1 MEVKRYGRGQNASF
15 RKAGAVCCLLFS
27 VFALLPIETSAQDFR
42 RLYRNAKELFDD
54 KQFNLAMEAF
64 KPLIVYDRNNPYA
77 EYASFYY
84 AVSAHEQ
91 GYAAVAKDMFLQVRR
106 LYPDWEQRAE
116 VNYWLAKLY
125 FDQREYF
132 QGLLMLREITQPE
145 WQSDLA
151 SLKRHYFSSLDDAE
165 TLRMMLEEYP
175 SDTEAARAL
184 ARCLAREAHQP
195 HVLAQFDSLVSAY
208 QFERSDFNLNH
219 GPVSVKKDKYVVS
232 LLLPF
237 LANTLEPT
245 PAPKVNQQ
253 ILELYNGIRMA
264 HDTLTAQGINIDL
277 RLYDTERSED
287 KLKEILGSEELKD
300 SDLLV
305 GPIFTEVNAVREFS
319 IANRIGMVSPGSNNS
334 DFVGDNPFG
343 LLFQPSFETIGR
355 RAAELVATQVRNKNC
370 IVYFGDAVRDS
381 IQAFNFML
389 RAKELGINIVLAEEH
404 RRETAGAIITTLT
417 TPTEFDEFKN
427 ATQYTLKRDSIGTI
441 YVASDNPLIYSKVNS
456 SVTTRGDSII
466 VVGSEGWISPENTSI
481 NLENYERMGVI
492 LAAPRFYS
500 DHSPSFNAFRRAYL
514 IRYGVYP
521 STSAISGYEFMHFI
535 GKALATHGTY
545 FQPGLSAQGFV
556 PGTIYQGYDYTGA
569 QDNQYVPFIQFQ
581 NGQLVVVNSRR

>member
-1 MEVKRYGRGQNASF
+1 MSKTKYRTQKTGF
-15 RKAGAVCCLLFS
+15 RKAGVVFFFS
-27 VFALLPIETSAQDFR
+27 LVFFPLLLPGQSSAQDFR

-64 KPLIVYDRNNPYA
+64 KPLIVYDRNNPFA

-91 GYAAVAKDMFLQVRR
+91 GYSAVAKDMLLQTRK
-106 LYPDWEQRAE
+106 LYPEWEQIAE
-116 VNYWLAKLY
+116 VNYWLGKLY

-132 QGLLMLREITQPE
+132 QGMLMLREITQPE
-145 WQSDLA
+145 WQPDLI
-151 SLKRHYFSSLDDAE
+151 SLKRHYFSMIDDPE
-165 TLRMMLEEYP
+165 TLRMLLEEYP
-175 SDTEAARAL
+175 SESEAARVL
-184 ARCLAREAHQP
+184 ARHLATEAHQP
-195 HVLAQFDSLVSAY
+195 RVLAQFDSLVSV
-208 QFERSDFNLNH
+208 FHFDRSEFNLNH
-219 GPVSVKKDKYVVS
+219 GPVSVMKDKYVVS

-245 PAPKVNQQ
+245 PTPKVNQQ
-253 ILELYNGIRMA
+253 ILELYNGIRLA
-264 HDTLTAQGINIDL
+264 HDTLTAQGIQIDL

-287 KLKEILGSEELKD
+287 KLKEILNSEELKD

-305 GPIFTEVNAVREFS
+305 GPIFTEVSAVKEFS
-319 IANRIGMVSPGSNNS
+319 VANRICMVSPGSNNA
-334 DFVGDNPFG
+334 DFISENPYG
-343 LLFQPSFETIGR
+343 LLFQPSFETMGR
-355 RAAELVATQVRNKNC
+355 RAAELVATRVKNKNC

-389 RAKELGINIVLAEEH
+389 RAKELGVNIVLAEEH

-466 VVGSEGWISPENTSI
+466 VVGSEGWISPENTSV

-500 DHSPSFNAFRRAYL
+500 DHASSFSAFRKAYL

-521 STSAISGYEFMHFI
+521 SASAISGYEFMLFM
-535 GKALATHGTY
+535 GKALSRYGTY
-545 FQPGLSAQGFV
+545 FQPGLSGQGFT
-556 PGTIYQGYDYTGA
+556 PGTIYQGFDYTGG

-581 NGQLVVVNSRR
+581 NGQLVVVNSHR